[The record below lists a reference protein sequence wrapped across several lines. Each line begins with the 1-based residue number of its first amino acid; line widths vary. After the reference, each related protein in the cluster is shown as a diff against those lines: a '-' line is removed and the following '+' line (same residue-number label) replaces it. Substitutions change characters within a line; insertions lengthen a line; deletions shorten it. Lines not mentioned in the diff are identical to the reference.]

1 MHPTARNLIRLLW
14 VAVIA
19 VSLGFVWTVGQG
31 GLKQTNT
38 NLCELWRSLP
48 FLTYESCEFQQVLVY
63 IWLGAAI
70 LGAVYIF
77 IELYIWIGRQEKRG
91 TRLFFHWIVTLFF
104 VVGSAWSIYAL
115 VKEWRKETISVAG
128 NLVVPADA
136 APPKRDVTPPKEK
149 VVPPKIVEM
158 PAPILPPPPVPTT
171 PPKKP
176 GRDYVN
182 AEITPE
188 YLVGLYDGNTKLRAE
203 TLVSEQV
210 GKWMRVSGPLG
221 EIHASGKTD
230 ALVVF
235 SSRKE
240 PTIYMWFTGEW
251 IARLALLPKNQNINV
266 EGQLKKVTGY
276 NTTVELENCELLD
289 GPK

>member
-1 MHPTARNLIRLLW
+1 
-14 VAVIA
+14 

-48 FLTYESCEFQQVLVY
+48 VPAYESCEFQQVLVY

-77 IELYIWIGRQEKRG
+77 IELYIWVGRQEKRG
-91 TRLFFHWIVTLFF
+91 TRLLFHWIVTLFF

-115 VKEWRKETISVAG
+115 VKEWRKETISLAG

-136 APPKRDVTPPKEK
+136 APPKTDVTLPKGN
-149 VVPPKIVEM
+149 VVPPKMVEV
-158 PAPILPPPPVPTT
+158 PAPILPPPPPVRTT

-176 GRDYVN
+176 DRDYVS
-182 AEITPE
+182 AEVTPE
-188 YLVGLYDGNTKLRAE
+188 YLLGLYDGNTRLRAE
-203 TLVSEQV
+203 TLVSQQV
-210 GKWMRVSGPLG
+210 GKWMQVSGPLG
-221 EIHASGKTD
+221 EIHSSFKTN

-235 SSRKE
+235 SSRKK
-240 PTIYMWFTGEW
+240 PTIYMWFNEEW
-251 IARLALLPKNQNINV
+251 IDRLALLPKNQNINV
-266 EGQLKKVTGY
+266 EGQLKKVTDY
-276 NTTVELENCELLD
+276 NATVELENCELLD
-289 GPK
+289 SPRKE